1 MTWTCINHKI
11 FIGFTQFLL
20 GPKYNGKFVI
30 DCARDHKRSDV
41 VRLRGAFAGAS
52 LAVYFDS
59 RIRIASCLYG
69 PDGAKYSN
77 VFLTCQD
84 AGDGM
89 PDDLD
94 AYIHDVLVLLRE
106 LARHADRFG
115 IEHWFYGYMRGPVP
129 ALPYQGAVTCE
140 MAEAVSSWAG
150 ILHMPFRFSD
160 RDLLR
165 AVGLWMSSRK
175 FRRACGDFK

>member
-77 VFLTCQD
+77 VFLTYQD

-94 AYIHDVLVLLRE
+94 AYIHECRPFWDRALVLWLHAGSCTSVAISRRCHLRDGRGCVILGGYSAHAVSVFGPRSFAGSWFMDVLTEIPPCVR
-106 LARHADRFG
+106 RFQ
-115 IEHWFYGYMRGPVP
+115 I
-129 ALPYQGAVTCE
+129 
-140 MAEAVSSWAG
+140 
-150 ILHMPFRFSD
+150 I
-160 RDLLR
+160 
-165 AVGLWMSSRK
+165 K
-175 FRRACGDFK
+175 